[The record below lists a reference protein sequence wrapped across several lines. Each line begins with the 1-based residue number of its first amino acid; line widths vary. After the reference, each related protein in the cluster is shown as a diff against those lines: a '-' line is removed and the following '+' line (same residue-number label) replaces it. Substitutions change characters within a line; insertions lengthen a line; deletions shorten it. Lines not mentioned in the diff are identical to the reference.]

1 MGRSESLTPPL
12 ALPAPP
18 VSPSSL
24 EARLSLAEFLL
35 GCEDLT
41 ELLQRTLEWLGEHG
55 GVTAASCLAVET
67 RTNRLVSASS
77 FGLPER
83 DRSFSLELEDRGHP
97 LATVLFSRRPRV
109 FDRETRPAALFS
121 RFPRFAAV
129 PLYGLLRQEDVPV
142 GLLLFTPV
150 TAENMRDA
158 RWLAD
163 LLGHRMV
170 RLLHQRDMAETERE
184 FRRERLL
191 LDAAPDPVILTDTE
205 GRLLVANTRAERLLA
220 SLDGESEGRRRA
232 VALNNMFF
240 SSALARTAFQEG
252 AASRRE
258 LLLVDPEEGSDLLF
272 ELINTFV
279 SDPREGTGVVSVLRN
294 VSDLREATEQFE
306 ENYRKLRLAEAE
318 VRAERDRLDLILD
331 SVADPVLV
339 TNPAGAIVMMNPP
352 AARLFTA
359 SEGARPEEQT
369 RVSANDAHF
378 SSFVSNLFITEPGA
392 RRRGEL
398 GLVDPDSG
406 QPLPVEAVAGTV
418 LSEHGEIMGVV
429 TILHDRREELEK
441 ARLYEQLK
449 LASSQLEDRVRE
461 ATVELVMQNEQLNR
475 QRLALEE
482 ASALKSQFLA
492 NMSHEI
498 RTPLNAITAYTSM
511 LLEGVLGKLEPK
523 QRSGL
528 ERVAS
533 NARHL
538 ISLINDI
545 LDISRIE
552 AGKMPLHLSTFHPG
566 ELVREVLAEV
576 EPLIARSA
584 LEVKSRLGRLPRIRS
599 DRPKVKQIVLN
610 LVTNAIKF
618 TPRGSVTVSASF
630 AARTGRLS
638 IQVEDTGIGIAD
650 VDRDRIFEDFRQVD
664 SSLARTHGGAGL
676 GLTISRRL
684 ARMLGGEILVT
695 SAPGQGSTFSL
706 VLSQR
711 PRRR

>member
-1 MGRSESLTPPL
+1 MSRLESFPQVAPT
-12 ALPAPP
+12 APP
-18 VSPSSL
+18 VTPSSL

-35 GCEDLT
+35 GCEDLA
-41 ELLQRTLEWLGEHG
+41 ELLHRTLEWLHDNS
-55 GVTAASCLAVET
+55 GVTASACLAVDS
-67 RTNRLVSASS
+67 RTNRLVSLASL
-77 FGLPER
+77 GLPER
-83 DRSFSLELEDRGHP
+83 ERGFGLELEDRGHP
-97 LATVLFSRRPRV
+97 LATVLFSRRPRT
-109 FDRETRPAALFS
+109 FDRQSRPAFLFT
-121 RFPRFAAV
+121 RFARFAAV

-150 TAENMRDA
+150 TAENMRDT

-170 RLLHQRDMAETERE
+170 RLLSQREVGEAERE

-220 SLDGESEGRRRA
+220 ARDGESEGRRRA

-240 SSALARTAFQEG
+240 SSALARTAFHEG
-252 AASRRE
+252 AGSRRE

-279 SDPREGTGVVSVLRN
+279 SDPREGTAVVSVLRN
-294 VSDLREATEQFE
+294 VSDLRQATEQIE
-306 ENYRKLRLAEAE
+306 ENYRRLRIAESE

-359 SEGARPEEQT
+359 SERAPSEEQA

-392 RRRGEL
+392 RRKGEL
-398 GLVDPDSG
+398 GLVDPESG

-418 LSEHGEIMGVV
+418 LSEHSEIVGVV
-429 TILHDRREELEK
+429 TILHDRREELER

-461 ATVELVMQNEQLNR
+461 ATVELVTQNEQLNR

-523 QRSGL
+523 HKQGL

-552 AGKMPLHLSTFHPG
+552 AGKMPLHQSTFHPG
-566 ELVREVLAEV
+566 ELIREVLAEV
-576 EPLIARSA
+576 EPLTARSG
-584 LEVKSRLGRLPRIRS
+584 LEIKSRVGRLPRIRS

-618 TPRGSVTVSASF
+618 TPKGSVTVNASF
-630 AARTGRLS
+630 APRSGRLS
-638 IQVEDTGIGIAD
+638 IQVEDTGIGIAET
-650 VDRDRIFEDFRQVD
+650 DRDRIFEDFRQVD

-684 ARMLGGEILVT
+684 ARMLGGEILV
-695 SAPGQGSTFSL
+695 SSSPGQGSTFSL
-706 VLSQR
+706 VLSLR